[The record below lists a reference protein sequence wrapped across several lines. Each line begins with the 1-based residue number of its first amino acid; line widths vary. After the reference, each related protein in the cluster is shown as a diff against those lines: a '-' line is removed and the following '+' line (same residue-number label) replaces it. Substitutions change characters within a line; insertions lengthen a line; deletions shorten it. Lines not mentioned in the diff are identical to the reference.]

1 MATSSFDKR
10 FILSNENEVKRFYES
25 LNALK
30 KVKKINTSLTS
41 LEKEREAEKKLRLL
55 FSR

>member
-1 MATSSFDKR
+1 MATSSFDKK

>member
-1 MATSSFDKR
+1 MATSSFEKK
-10 FILSNENEVKRFYES
+10 FVLSNEDEVKRFYES

-30 KVKKINTSLTS
+30 KVKKIKTDLTS
-41 LEKEREAEKKLRLL
+41 LEKEREAEKKLSLL